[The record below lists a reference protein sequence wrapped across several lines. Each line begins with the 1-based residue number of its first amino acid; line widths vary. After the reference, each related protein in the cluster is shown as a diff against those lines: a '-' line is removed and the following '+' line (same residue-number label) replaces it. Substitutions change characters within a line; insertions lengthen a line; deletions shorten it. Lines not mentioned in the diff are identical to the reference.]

1 MKKILKHIK
10 LSHPENFEAGLSEL
24 EKIVVKMEGGQMSLQ
39 DSLLSHQRG
48 MELLQYCQ
56 AALQDA
62 QQQVRIFENNTLK
75 KISIPTNNDH

>member
-1 MKKILKHIK
+1 
-10 LSHPENFEAGLSEL
+10 
-24 EKIVVKMEGGQMSLQ
+24 MSLQ